1 MINVLESIIHT
12 SLSSHL
18 PNKTTRV
25 EREREGK
32 INIGRLNTES
42 TVIDKHFRSFFKE
55 SVMYSKKID
64 IYISVLYYVALLCE
78 CFENEDKCWSR

>member
-18 PNKTTRV
+18 PKTTRV

-42 TVIDKHFRSFFKE
+42 TYRLLKIIFQRISDVQR
-55 SVMYSKKID
+55 KID

-78 CFENEDKCWSR
+78 CFKNEDKCWSR